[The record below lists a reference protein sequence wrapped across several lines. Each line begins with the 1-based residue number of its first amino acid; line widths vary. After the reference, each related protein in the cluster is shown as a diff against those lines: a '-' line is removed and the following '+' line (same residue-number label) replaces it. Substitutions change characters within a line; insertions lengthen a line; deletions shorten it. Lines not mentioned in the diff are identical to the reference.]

1 MHNLQPSSNCW
12 RKNASGQFWDR
23 MDVILSGTL
32 LAAVLLFGHIISAA
46 ILALIA
52 YAGMN
57 VFRLQPDIRY
67 LVLVSI
73 HRRRPRLGLYRTQAP
88 HKSSSFFVVGRFCA
102 HLVRD
107 PCHRWTFSGHSPPTP
122 QALRSGEVAQSPR
135 NCIFHGPFICTVA
148 MI

>member
-1 MHNLQPSSNCW
+1 LQ
-12 RKNASGQFWDR
+12 RKKASGQFWDR

-67 LVLVSI
+67 LFWSPFIGGALAWGYTARKLLTSQVPFSWWADSALTWYAILAIGGLFVGI
-73 HRRRPRLGLYRTQAP
+73 LLQRRRL
-88 HKSSSFFVVGRFCA
+88 
-102 HLVRD
+102 
-107 PCHRWTFSGHSPPTP
+107 
-122 QALRSGEVAQSPR
+122 
-135 NCIFHGPFICTVA
+135 
-148 MI
+148 